1 MVTFEKLYERYMVVI
16 GSVGHLLF
24 VFQTIKILQTG
35 CAHDLSLGGFV
46 ISFVS
51 LVSWLIYGFMK
62 KDRPLIIVN
71 IFGSLAAFG
80 CICAI
85 LIFR

>member
-1 MVTFEKLYERYMVVI
+1 MVTFEKLYEHYMIVI

-24 VFQTIKILQTG
+24 VFQTVKIIQTG
-35 CAHDLSLGGFV
+35 CAKDLSLGGFL

-51 LVSWLIYGFMK
+51 LVSWLVYGFLK
-62 KDRPLIIVN
+62 KDKPLILVN
-71 IFGSLAAFG
+71 LFGSLAAAV
-80 CICAI
+80 CIGAI